1 MTEIARGRQMAG
13 GYETFFERS
22 RSRGTQIEPR
32 GEKYGRAL
40 IRSEKSEAGP
50 DTESGR
56 YDGRGG

>member
-1 MTEIARGRQMAG
+1 MAG